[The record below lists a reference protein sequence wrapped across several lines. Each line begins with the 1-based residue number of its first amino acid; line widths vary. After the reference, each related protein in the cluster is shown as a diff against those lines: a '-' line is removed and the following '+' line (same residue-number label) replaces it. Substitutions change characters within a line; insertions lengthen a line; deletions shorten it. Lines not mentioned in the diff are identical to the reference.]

1 MSLRKHLLDY
11 LLSNLFL
18 LMHYLKNVSSEI
30 IMVVHLT
37 SDKGAELEWDLIVKP
52 WQLLPRFSFL
62 SNLET

>member
-1 MSLRKHLLDY
+1 
-11 LLSNLFL
+11 
-18 LMHYLKNVSSEI
+18 MHYLENVSSEI

-37 SDKGAELEWDLIVKP
+37 SDKGAELEWDLIVRS